1 MGISKATHM
10 KHIEFDRAQGES
22 WHEKRIRKME
32 MWQLSTNS
40 RAKGKDS
47 KEELLWKVLYHVY
60 KKARMETHPWEV
72 HDT

>member
-1 MGISKATHM
+1 
-10 KHIEFDRAQGES
+10 
-22 WHEKRIRKME
+22 ME

-60 KKARMETHPWEV
+60 KKARMETHPREV